1 MVKSRQRYFASFI
14 IVILAITI
22 GSDGILHSGELT
34 GSSVSLMQT
43 GKDSLP
49 PYEIKDYIFPSGEI
63 TLAGRLFNPRSEVHC
78 PVLIYVEGSDND
90 NTNTSPYVKA
100 LAKVFTKEHIALFS
114 FNKRGYAGSEGTSTD
129 DFDVR
134 AADVVSA
141 YKFLSVFDSIDRD
154 NIGMYGISQAGWI
167 IPRALKILKKIPFV
181 ILVSPAGVPP
191 LEQVTF
197 YLQNQWRKTG
207 MTEEDISEATN
218 LHRVTA
224 YYYKTGTKQDY
235 RKAQLAVDKASKKAW
250 FPLLN
255 KIDYR
260 VEIPDSGIL
269 PTPAQL
275 ATVNK
280 REPEEYAFYRSEQT
294 WTEDPS
300 MYQSII
306 SPVLLIFG
314 GKDELVPVERSMMI
328 FQHSF
333 AQNQNTDVTFH
344 IFETS
349 GHDIQPVG
357 SPYLADGYR
366 EYMADWIHRHL
377 ITTGKR

>member
-1 MVKSRQRYFASFI
+1 MVKSRQRYCAWLI
-14 IVILAITI
+14 IIIFAITF
-22 GSDGILHSGELT
+22 GSDGILHSGELA
-34 GSSVSLMQT
+34 GSPVSSMQT
-43 GKDSLP
+43 GKDTLP
-49 PYEIKDYIFPSGEI
+49 PYEIRDYIFPSGEI
-63 TLAGRLFNPRSEVHC
+63 KLTGRLFNPRSETHC

-90 NTNTSPYVKA
+90 NTNASPYVRA

-114 FNKRGYAGSEGTSTD
+114 FNKRGYAGSQGKSTD

-134 AADVVSA
+134 AADAVSA
-141 YKFLSVFDSIDRD
+141 YKFLSAFDSIDRD
-154 NIGMYGISQAGWI
+154 NIGIYGISQAVWV
-167 IPRALKILKKIPFV
+167 IPRALKTLKKIPFV
-181 ILVSPAGVPP
+181 ILVSSPGVPP
-191 LEQVTF
+191 IEQVTF

-207 MTEEDISEATN
+207 MAEKDISEATN
-218 LHRVTA
+218 LHRLTA

-235 RKAQLAVDKASKKAW
+235 RKAQTAVDNDRKKIW

-255 KIDYR
+255 KVDYR
-260 VEIPDSGIL
+260 AEIPDSGIL
-269 PTPAQL
+269 PTPEQL
-275 ATVNK
+275 ATMNN
-280 REPEEYAFYRSEQT
+280 REPAEYAFYRSEQT
-294 WTEDPS
+294 WTEDSS

-328 FQHSF
+328 FQNSF

-357 SPYLADGYR
+357 SPYLTDGYR
-366 EYMADWIHRHL
+366 EYMADWIHQHL
-377 ITTGKR
+377 ITTGRR